1 MEQKKIL
8 WILLSVTLFLFIVSI
23 AGVVWFYPG
32 RVAAAEDS
40 TPSNDQEAASI
51 DFDPV
56 EWVRKGEDFPGL
68 VESSSDGEEGFSIV
82 YGENEDGKSDI
93 SLVTDD
99 QLEEVGED
107 TTSSVVSTPVVSA
120 PVVRQEPAKV
130 EQKSVSEVA
139 APAPRVVNVLEY
151 WIQAGSFTSR
161 SMAENASKSLS
172 DKGLSN
178 LVSIKTVGSDDYYR
192 VRMGPYASHAEAE
205 KFLGWVKAIE
215 SYEKSYISQV
225 YVQKTV
231 N

>member
-32 RVAAAEDS
+32 RVAATEDS
-40 TPSNDQEAASI
+40 TPSNDQETASI

-56 EWVRKGEDFPGL
+56 EWVRQGEDFPGL
-68 VESSSDGEEGFSIV
+68 IESSSDEEEGFSIV

-99 QLEEVGED
+99 QLEKVGED
-107 TTSSVVSTPVVSA
+107 ITPSVVST

-130 EQKSVSEVA
+130 EQESVSETA
-139 APAPRVVNVLEY
+139 APPASPAPRVVNVLEY

-161 SMAENASKSLS
+161 SRAEDASKSLS

-178 LVSIKTVGSDDYYR
+178 LVTIKTVGSDDYYR